1 MAIIEIPVGEPYGT
15 IPVNT
20 LTIYSAVPHPPA
32 PDTSS
37 DLLIDS
43 SGARSIQALAPIKDI
58 GLMLG
63 TDFAEFTMASVA
75 RSTCF
80 VNRTTW
86 VSIVPHPQIAGVV
99 QINFAN
105 HYIPVRGTVTEV
117 RQALQSAVKFASA
130 GADKPLAAGK
140 RRSRTTG
147 RRARMKPV
155 QG

>member
-1 MAIIEIPVGEPYGT
+1 MSIIEIPVGQPYGT

-20 LTIYSAVPHPPA
+20 LTIYSVVPHPPA

-43 SGARSIQALAPIKDI
+43 SGARSIQALVPVDEI
-58 GLMLG
+58 GRMLG
-63 TDFAEFTMASVA
+63 GDFAKFTMASIA

-80 VNRTTW
+80 VNRNTW
-86 VSIVPHPQIAGVV
+86 VSIVPHPQISGVV

-117 RQALQSAVKFASA
+117 RHAMQSASIPASA
-130 GADKPLAAGK
+130 ETDRQPRAKK
-140 RRSRTTG
+140 RR
-147 RRARMKPV
+147 P
-155 QG
+155 